1 MDGTTKF
8 QALVEQSL
16 VGVYIAE
23 GGVFRY
29 VNPCFARM
37 FGFDAAEDL
46 VDSVA
51 IADLIV
57 PEDRARVLE
66 SLQPSAL
73 REPPE
78 FHFRFTGVQK
88 NGQRFQG
95 EMQGKPGDHEG
106 RPATIGVLV
115 DVTELCRAEAR
126 LTRHNF
132 YDALTG
138 LPNRT
143 LFFDRLHQ
151 AIAVAQR
158 EDNLLALLYLD
169 LDDFRQV
176 NEQWGQSLGDQVLM
190 AVAGRFVGALR
201 ATDTLARIGGDA
213 FAVIATGLIFGDDVV
228 PVATKLLSSL
238 EPPVFVGGQRFQI
251 GVSIGVALYPHHAGD
266 ADALYRA
273 ADAAMYGAKDKHR
286 GSYCLYVGN
295 VDMVESG
302 GAAPTE

>member
-1 MDGTTKF
+1 MDGATKF

-29 VNPCFARM
+29 VNPCFAQM
-37 FGFDAAEDL
+37 FGFASA
-46 VDSVA
+46 
-51 IADLIV
+51 ADLIDAV
-57 PEDRARVLE
+57 AIGDLIAPEDRARVLE
-66 SLQPSAL
+66 KLQAPPPD
-73 REPPE
+73 EQPE
-78 FHFRFTGVQK
+78 FHIRFTGVQK
-88 NGQRFQG
+88 NGLRFQG
-95 EMQGKPGDHEG
+95 EMQGKPGEHDG
-106 RPATIGVLV
+106 RPAVIGVLV

-126 LTRHNF
+126 LARHNF

-169 LDDFRQV
+169 LDDFRQI
-176 NEQWGQSLGDQVLM
+176 NEQCGQSVGDQVLV

-201 ATDTLARIGGDA
+201 ATDTLARLGGDA

-228 PVATKLLSSL
+228 PVVTKLLSAL
-238 EPPVFVGGQRFQI
+238 EAPVVVTGRRFEMS
-251 GVSIGVALYPHHAGD
+251 VSIGVALYPHHAGD
-266 ADALYRA
+266 AEALYRA

-286 GSYCLYVGN
+286 GGYCFYVGN

-302 GAAPTE
+302 GAVSPE